1 MIEACATYNKAN
13 IEFVYTSL
21 YETENPMLSACRY
34 GAITEK
40 RVFEKSNEHGNITV
54 RVDERKTRNAL
65 NLVEFD
71 ARCPK
76 TGTMFNN
83 GQWIYWIAQIAQA
96 IADDTAKGIE
106 ISKADRQQLA
116 QEYKDAKAA
125 STFVCLTS
133 KNILEKDIQ
142 SVVDA
147 ILFMPKENEA
157 DKNSLVVTCKN
168 VNSLLAHRSKAG
180 KEALSTRCMNS
191 REALIAVENI
201 MDSLTTGTPY
211 TIDMKAKK

>member
-1 MIEACATYNKAN
+1 
-13 IEFVYTSL
+13 
-21 YETENPMLSACRY
+21 MLAACRY

-40 RVFEKSNEHGNITV
+40 RVVEKSDEHGNITV

-65 NLVEFD
+65 NLVEFY

-116 QEYKDAKAA
+116 QEYKDAKA
-125 STFVCLTS
+125 SGTFVCLTS
-133 KNILEKDIQ
+133 KAYSKKNLEKDIQ

-147 ILFMPKENEA
+147 ILFIPKENEPE
-157 DKNSLVVTCKN
+157 KNSLVVTSKD
-168 VNSLLAHRSKAG
+168 VNFLLARRSKAG

-201 MDSLTTGTPY
+201 MYHLTTGNPY